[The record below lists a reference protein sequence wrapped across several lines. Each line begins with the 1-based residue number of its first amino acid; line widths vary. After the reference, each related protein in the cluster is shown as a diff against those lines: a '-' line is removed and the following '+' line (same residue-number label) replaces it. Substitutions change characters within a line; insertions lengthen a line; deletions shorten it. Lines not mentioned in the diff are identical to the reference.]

1 MSRFVHLHT
10 HSHYSLLTALPKVD
24 ELVGETKKCGMS
36 SLALTD
42 NGNLYGAIEFYKACK
57 KAGIKPIIGVDF
69 YVAARGRKDMQAGID
84 NRRSRLVL
92 LAMNE
97 TGYRNLIQLVT
108 KSNLEGFYYKPR
120 IDRELIAQ
128 FHEGLI
134 SIMPSFGGEVAQS
147 LKSRSQDKAKEVVDF
162 YKSVFGS
169 QTGKAPSPEPTSA
182 AGDSAAFSLSAELA
196 SRNRT
201 DFQSFDRSR
210 ITPEDQAISARSDS
224 PRQLGSSESPAAQVN
239 RLFIEITHH
248 PEIDG
253 HEKTMKT
260 LEEFAHGQNIPIMAA
275 HDVYYIKPDDRFA
288 RETLA
293 RVNSH
298 SDTSDR
304 ISDSDEDD
312 FSFITGERAE
322 QSFKDIPEALENT
335 AKIAEICNL
344 ELKLGQW
351 VFPAL
356 TVASGRTPDE
366 ELKHLVYEG
375 FALRGIEKTEKIIER
390 AEYELKVIRD
400 KGYAPYFLVVAD
412 MLRFARTNG
421 ILSNIRGSVSGSMV
435 TFLAGITNINP
446 LVYEIPFERFLNP
459 DRPSPPDIDMDYA
472 DDRRDDVIAY
482 VRKKYGEDKVAQ
494 IGTFGTM
501 MARGSV
507 RDVAR
512 AMGFPYETGDR
523 IAKLIPMGSQG
534 FPMTIDHAMESVPEL
549 KSLYINE
556 EDARRIIDM
565 AKKIEGCA
573 RHIGVHAAGVVVS
586 PTPLTDYTPLQFDP
600 KGEGKVITQYDM
612 YSIEEAG
619 LLKFDFLGLKNLTI
633 IADAIARI
641 EKIDGVKI
649 DVDTIPV
656 DDKPTFEMLA
666 RGETADLFQLN
677 GDGMTRF
684 LKDLK
689 PSTIHDINAMVALYR
704 PGPIQFIPEYI
715 QRKHD
720 AKLIKYLDPALEKIL
735 KKTYGVLV
743 YQDDLLIMAHDLA
756 GYSWIE
762 VDKFRKAVGKKIP
775 LEMAQQKEK
784 FIKGCMNHSKWSEKK
799 AGQVWKW
806 IEPFAAYGFNKAHS
820 VSYGRIAYIT
830 AYLKAHWPEIYLSA
844 VLTSE
849 QGETEKVAETI
860 AECKRIGIPVLPP
873 DVNESFS
880 QFTVIKSQSEE
891 LPPREPASDPAG
903 SAPASRTPSRPAKA
917 SLDGIP
923 QTVPSSQSS
932 QVSLEGHSHQSPKQ
946 TSPYTY
952 RIRFG
957 LVTIKNFGQGVS
969 TAIIDE
975 RKKGGKYKSLAN
987 FLDRVKD
994 KNLNKKSLESLI
1006 KAGAMDCFGEDRGV
1020 MLANIDLML
1029 EYNKE
1034 SEKNHAN
1041 QDSLFG
1047 MMADHSSVPVLRLN
1061 PAPNAD
1067 MRDKL
1072 AWEKDLLGLYVSG
1085 HPLERYRD
1093 MIMKKDVDIKRA
1105 KENGKDGSSVIF
1117 AAIVNEVRTVQT
1129 KANETMAFVTIAD
1142 FSGSAEAV
1150 VFPRVYRE
1158 FRELIQTDKC
1168 LAIKATINTRN
1179 GERGFAIERVKG
1191 L

>member
-1 MSRFVHLHT
+1 MNRFVHLHT
-10 HSHYSLLTALPKVD
+10 HSHYSLLSALPKVD
-24 ELVGETKKCGMS
+24 ELVAEAKKSGMTA
-36 SLALTD
+36 LALTD

-84 NRRSRLVL
+84 NRRTRLLL

-97 TGYRNLIQLVT
+97 TGYKNLIQLVT
-108 KSNLEGFYYKPR
+108 KSHLEGFYYKPR
-120 IDRELIAQ
+120 IDRELLQ
-128 FHEGLI
+128 EFNEGLI
-134 SIMPSFGGEVAQS
+134 AISPSFSGEIALS
-147 LKSRSQDKAKEVVDF
+147 LKSRSQDKAEEVAAF
-162 YKSVFGS
+162 YK
-169 QTGKAPSPEPTSA
+169 KI
-182 AGDSAAFSLSAELA
+182 FSE
-196 SRNRT
+196 
-201 DFQSFDRSR
+201 
-210 ITPEDQAISARSDS
+210 
-224 PRQLGSSESPAAQVN
+224 
-239 RLFIEITHH
+239 RLYIEITRH
-248 PEIDG
+248 PEIEG
-253 HEKTMKT
+253 HETNMNT
-260 LEEFAHGQNIPIMAA
+260 LAGFVKEQNIPVMAA
-275 HDVYYIKPDDRFA
+275 HDVYYMHQEDRFA
-288 RETLA
+288 RETLL

-298 SDTSDR
+298 TDASDKVSNG
-304 ISDSDEDD
+304 DEDD
-312 FSFITGERAE
+312 FSFIDAERATE
-322 QSFKDIPEALENT
+322 LFRDMPGAIVNT
-335 AKIAEICNL
+335 VKIAAACNL
-344 ELKLGQW
+344 ELTLGSW
-351 VFPAL
+351 VFPKL
-356 TVASGRTPDE
+356 DTDSNRKPDD
-366 ELKHLVYEG
+366 ELRHIVFEG
-375 FALRGIEKTEKIIER
+375 FARRNIEKTDEIVKR
-390 AEYELKVIRD
+390 AEYELKVISD

-412 MLRFARTNG
+412 MLRYARENG

-435 TFLAGITNINP
+435 TYLAGITNIDP
-446 LVYEIPFERFLNP
+446 IEYEIPFERFLNP

-472 DDRRDDVIAY
+472 DDRRDDVIEY
-482 VRKKYGEDKVAQ
+482 VRKKYGSDKVAQ

-512 AMGFPYETGDR
+512 AMGFPYEAGDR

-534 FPMTIDHAMESVPEL
+534 FPMTIEHAMEQVPEL
-549 KSLYINE
+549 RSIYANE
-556 EDARRIIDM
+556 PDVKRIIDM
-565 AKKIEGCA
+565 ARKIEGCA
-573 RHIGVHAAGVVVS
+573 RHIGVHAAGVVIA

-633 IADAIARI
+633 IADTLARI
-641 EKIDGVKI
+641 EKIDGIK
-649 DVDTIPV
+649 VDLDTMPV
-656 DDKPTFEMLA
+656 DDKKTFEMLA

-715 QRKHD
+715 ERKHNA
-720 AKLIKYLDPALEKIL
+720 AKIKYLDPALEAIL

-775 LEMAQQKEK
+775 KEMAEQKEK
-784 FIKGCMNHSKWSEKK
+784 FIKGCMTHSKWSEKK
-799 AGQVWKW
+799 AKEIWKW

-820 VSYGRIAYIT
+820 VSYGRVAYIT

-849 QGETEKVAETI
+849 QGDTEKVAETI
-860 AECKRIGIPVLPP
+860 SECKRIGIPVLPP

-880 QFTVIKSQSEE
+880 QFTVIKGQGH
-891 LPPREPASDPAG
+891 PA
-903 SAPASRTPSRPAKA
+903 
-917 SLDGIP
+917 
-923 QTVPSSQSS
+923 
-932 QVSLEGHSHQSPKQ
+932 
-946 TSPYTY
+946 TY

-969 TAIIDE
+969 TAIIEE
-975 RKKGGKYKSLAN
+975 RKKNGKFKSLAD

-994 KNLNKKSLESLI
+994 RNLNRKSLESLI
-1006 KAGAMDCFGEDRGV
+1006 KSGAMDCFGTDRGV

-1034 SEKNHAN
+1034 GEKNHAD

-1047 MMADHSSVPVLRLN
+1047 TMADHSSVPTLRLHEGDQ
-1061 PAPNAD
+1061 AQ

-1072 AWEKDLLGLYVSG
+1072 TWEKELLGLYVSG
-1085 HPLERYRD
+1085 HPLEKYRS
-1093 MIMKKDVDIKRA
+1093 MIEKKDMNIKKAIESA
-1105 KENGKDGSSVIF
+1105 KEGSSVIL
-1117 AAIVNEVRTVQT
+1117 AAIVNEVRAVQT
-1129 KANETMAFVTIAD
+1129 KNNETMAFITISD
-1142 FSGSAEAV
+1142 FSGSTEAV

-1158 FRELIQTDKC
+1158 YRALVAADKC
-1168 LAIKATINTRN
+1168 LAIKATVNSRN
-1179 GERGFAIERVKG
+1179 GEKGFAIERMKE